1 MIDALLLPIVVGA
14 LLLLARGRY
23 RWSDGSKSDG
33 GGRTDRA
40 RRHRAKRKGGR
51 NRPPYHQVREATQY
65 G

>member
-33 GGRTDRA
+33 GGRT
-40 RRHRAKRKGGR
+40 
-51 NRPPYHQVREATQY
+51 NPT
-65 G
+65 